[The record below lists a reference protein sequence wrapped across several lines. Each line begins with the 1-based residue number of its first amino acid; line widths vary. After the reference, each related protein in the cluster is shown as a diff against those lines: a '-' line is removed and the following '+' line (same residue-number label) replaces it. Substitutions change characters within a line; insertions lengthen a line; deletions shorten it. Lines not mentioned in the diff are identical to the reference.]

1 MSNLLVVLYIFTPL
15 LYYISPK
22 SFKLSVSLRREKE
35 EEIMDFHATKQH
47 IFQIIHLYKKKAPQV
62 MVGNRYRSSDVCFS
76 ISESSNSQGNRV
88 SYGSFPGHINLM
100 HVEQLSTGTLPRS
113 VLFYV
118 H

>member
-35 EEIMDFHATKQH
+35 EIMDFHATKQH
-47 IFQIIHLYKKKAPQV
+47 IFQIIQLSKKKAPQV

-76 ISESSNSQGNRV
+76 IQ
-88 SYGSFPGHINLM
+88 
-100 HVEQLSTGTLPRS
+100 
-113 VLFYV
+113 
-118 H
+118 